1 MVDYRKFDKLV
12 VDDDDDEERENHLNQ
27 LSSTPSE
34 VKENSSFGLS
44 AGDGLSGKTSTGN
57 PNIKMAKK
65 GKEGRIRFEYDGR
78 LIYEWE
84 QSLEEVNIYINPP
97 PGVTASMIDCNISY
111 NHVKVGLKGAPH
123 PFLDEDTGGTVVV
136 DESMWMMNKMKKTA
150 NKTERTTSTDKG
162 ENVNTNLPVYELNI
176 NLQKAAKG
184 EIWKCALKS
193 KVQELNPT
201 VDPYTE
207 EEMRKK
213 IMLERFQEENPGFDF
228 SQAEFNGNVP
238 DPRSFMGGI
247 GR

>member
-1 MVDYRKFDKLV
+1 MVDYSKFDKLV
-12 VDDDDDEERENHLNQ
+12 VDDDDNEEQGNQ
-27 LSSTPSE
+27 LKSSTST
-34 VKENSSFGLS
+34 SLS
-44 AGDGLSGKTSTGN
+44 ASEKPNDGLPFGPGLNGALNTSN

-84 QSLEEVNIYINPP
+84 QSLEEVNLYITPP
-97 PGVTASMIDCNISY
+97 PGVTANMIDCKISH
-111 NHVKVGLKGAPH
+111 NHLKIGLKNAPH

-136 DESMWMMNKMKKTA
+136 DESMWMMNKTKK
-150 NKTERTTSTDKG
+150 STDST
-162 ENVNTNLPVYELNI
+162 EAVYELNI
-176 NLQKAAKG
+176 NLQKAARG

>member
-1 MVDYRKFDKLV
+1 MVDYSKFDQLV
-12 VDDDDDEERENHLNQ
+12 VDEDEENEARIINPTT
-27 LSSTPSE
+27 LSSGPS
-34 VKENSSFGLS
+34 
-44 AGDGLSGKTSTGN
+44 GDGNSPPMIGRNLDSN
-57 PNIKMAKK
+57 VKMAKK

-97 PGVTASMIDCNISY
+97 PGVTAKMIDCKITY
-111 NHVKVGLKGAPH
+111 NHVKIGLKGAPH

-136 DESMWMMNKMKKTA
+136 DESMWMMNKLKS
-150 NKTERTTSTDKG
+150 NKEAAAETS
-162 ENVNTNLPVYELNI
+162 YELNI

-247 GR
+247 GKR